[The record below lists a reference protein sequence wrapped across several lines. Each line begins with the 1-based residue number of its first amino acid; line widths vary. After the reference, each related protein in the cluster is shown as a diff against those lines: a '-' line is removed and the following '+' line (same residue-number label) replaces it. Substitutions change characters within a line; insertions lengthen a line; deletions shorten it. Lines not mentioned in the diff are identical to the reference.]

1 MCEKARSHPESKEC
15 TKGAN
20 VAARI
25 VSKGKRV
32 SPEEPLTLNLSIAKA
47 KKTDTYLER
56 NYSCTKHTNE
66 DHRQRIFS
74 TQQARIEESSAR
86 NHDPHK
92 SGGYQYPDNIT
103 QAIGDD
109 LPSARV
115 RIDELLS

>member
-47 KKTDTYLER
+47 KKNRYLLGKKLLL
-56 NYSCTKHTNE
+56 Y
-66 DHRQRIFS
+66 
-74 TQQARIEESSAR
+74 QA
-86 NHDPHK
+86 
-92 SGGYQYPDNIT
+92 Y
-103 QAIGDD
+103 
-109 LPSARV
+109 
-115 RIDELLS
+115 